1 MTSAQRFALIKSLCK
16 KSAKIEATF
25 DASTI
30 HGNLSVTVHDI
41 SEEASLLAPVIAESA
56 FLTNDGNNED
66 FTYSSLPFASSN
78 V

>member
-25 DASTI
+25 DTSAI
-30 HGNLSVTVHDI
+30 HGNLSATIHDI
-41 SEEASLLAPVIAESA
+41 AEEASLLAPTIAESA
-56 FLTNDGNNED
+56 FLTNDGNSED
-66 FTYSSLPFASSN
+66 FTCSSLPFTSSN